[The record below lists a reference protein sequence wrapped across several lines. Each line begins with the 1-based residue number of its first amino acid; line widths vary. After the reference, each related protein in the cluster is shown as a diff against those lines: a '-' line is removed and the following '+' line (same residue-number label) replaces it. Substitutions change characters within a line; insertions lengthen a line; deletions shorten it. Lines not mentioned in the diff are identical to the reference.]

1 MLTALYILGS
11 MGGILILAEEVRL
24 FVKKL
29 MKKYT
34 QYKKYEAYY
43 KKTHNEG
50 VKIPMGFRTE
60 KEQTEIEAMMAK
72 KG

>member
-11 MGGILILAEEVRL
+11 MGGILILAEEVGL
-24 FVKKL
+24 FVKKFV
-29 MKKYT
+29 KKYK
-34 QYKKYEAYY
+34 QYQKYEAYY
-43 KKTHNEG
+43 ERAHNEG